1 MSTAADM
8 VTVVDRNTIAFERR
22 FPDKLE
28 RVWSAITV
36 KDEIDHWFMKT
47 ELDLRVGGAF
57 SFEKGW
63 DGWISELENQC
74 YVQFNS
80 SHESFTRFEIELDV
94 DGTLFHLID
103 KLPDDFVM
111 EVGCRQD
118 SPIEDSDTE
127 KMRLVG
133 YNQPGGPGT
142 HWTGVVAGWHAFV
155 DSLESYLTGEPSGEG
170 HNRVSIFYDRFLID
184 YHSI

>member
-1 MSTAADM
+1 MSTAADR

-28 RVWSAITV
+28 RVWSEITI

-47 ELDLRVGGAF
+47 ELDLGVGGAF

-80 SHESFTRFEIELDV
+80 SHESFTRFEIEPDG

-103 KLPDDFVM
+103 KLPGDFVM
-111 EVGCRQD
+111 EVGSRQD
-118 SPIEDSDTE
+118 NPIEDSDTE
-127 KMRLVG
+127 KMRLVE
-133 YNQPGGPGT
+133 YNQPGG
-142 HWTGVVAGWHAFV
+142 TGRA
-155 DSLESYLTGEPSGEG
+155 
-170 HNRVSIFYDRFLID
+170 
-184 YHSI
+184 

>member
-1 MSTAADM
+1 MSTAADR

-28 RVWSAITV
+28 RVRSAITV
-36 KDEIDHWFMKT
+36 DEIDHWFMKT

-63 DGWISELENQC
+63 DGWISELENQR

-80 SHESFTRFEIELDV
+80 SHESFTRFEIELDG

-111 EVGCRQD
+111 EVGCRQA

-127 KMRLVG
+127 KMRLV
-133 YNQPGGPGT
+133 
-142 HWTGVVAGWHAFV
+142 
-155 DSLESYLTGEPSGEG
+155 E
-170 HNRVSIFYDRFLID
+170 
-184 YHSI
+184 

>member
-1 MSTAADM
+1 MSTAADR

-28 RVWSAITV
+28 RVRSAITV
-36 KDEIDHWFMKT
+36 DEIDHWFMKT

-80 SHESFTRFEIELDV
+80 SHESFTRFEIELDG

-103 KLPDDFVM
+103 KLTDDFVM

-118 SPIEDSDTE
+118 SPIEDSDTK
-127 KMRLVG
+127 KMRLV
-133 YNQPGGPGT
+133 
-142 HWTGVVAGWHAFV
+142 
-155 DSLESYLTGEPSGEG
+155 E
-170 HNRVSIFYDRFLID
+170 
-184 YHSI
+184 

>member
-36 KDEIDHWFMKT
+36 DEIDHWFMKP
-47 ELDLRVGGAF
+47 ELDLRVGDAF

-80 SHESFTRFEIELDV
+80 SHESFTRFEIELDG

-103 KLPDDFVM
+103 KLPDDFVI

-127 KMRLVG
+127 KMRLV
-133 YNQPGGPGT
+133 
-142 HWTGVVAGWHAFV
+142 
-155 DSLESYLTGEPSGEG
+155 E
-170 HNRVSIFYDRFLID
+170 
-184 YHSI
+184 

>member
-36 KDEIDHWFMKT
+36 NEIDHWFMKA

-63 DGWISELENQC
+63 DGWISELENQG

-80 SHESFTRFEIELDV
+80 SHESFTRFEIEPDG
-94 DGTLFHLID
+94 DGTLFHMID

-111 EVGCRQD
+111 GVGCRQD

-127 KMRLVG
+127 KMRLVE
-133 YNQPGGPGT
+133 YNQPGG
-142 HWTGVVAGWHAFV
+142 TGRA
-155 DSLESYLTGEPSGEG
+155 
-170 HNRVSIFYDRFLID
+170 
-184 YHSI
+184 

>member
-1 MSTAADM
+1 M

-22 FPDKLE
+22 FPDNLE
-28 RVWSAITV
+28 RVRSAITV
-36 KDEIDHWFMKT
+36 DEIDHWFMKT

-63 DGWISELENQC
+63 DGWVSELENQR

-127 KMRLVG
+127 KMRLV
-133 YNQPGGPGT
+133 
-142 HWTGVVAGWHAFV
+142 
-155 DSLESYLTGEPSGEG
+155 E
-170 HNRVSIFYDRFLID
+170 
-184 YHSI
+184 